1 MKLEKE
7 QQIKPKLSRK
17 KKMINIIAAI
27 NGTDNRRTIEKIKET
42 KSRLFK
48 RMMKMI
54 TPQEGLSRIKEKKT
68 QMTNIRSEILF
79 YFYKS
84 LENAM

>member
-1 MKLEKE
+1 MISKGKCIVLNACTVKNRKISDQWSNYYLMKLEKE

-54 TPQEGLSRIKEKKT
+54 TP
-68 QMTNIRSEILF
+68 
-79 YFYKS
+79 
-84 LENAM
+84 